1 MGDALFALAEPEAED
16 APGTAPGGPSGVG
29 VPGVG
34 VPGVGVSGV
43 GVSGA
48 GEPETSR
55 SPAATSAIT
64 ASLRS
69 RIRQLEAAHLA
80 AQRFP
85 VSEALTSLLPQGLLA
100 GSSYAVIGSTTLAL
114 SMIARASGD
123 GAWCGV
129 LGMPDLGTESAA
141 GLGID
146 LQRLILVPSAGQQW
160 AAVAAAMIDVLS
172 VVVVVPPAS
181 IAGGDVARLNARLR
195 QRRASMITLGPWPQ
209 TETTLRVTGSRWS
222 GLGAGHGYLTGRNL
236 LVEVLDRR
244 AGGRRRTGEVDLGG
258 PARPGLALVPGT
270 GIGEPAIPTAGA
282 VAAGSPASTSRASW
296 ERRASRAG

>member
-1 MGDALFALAEPEAED
+1 MSARRGVLLADAGPEAD
-16 APGTAPGGPSGVG
+16 VLTGGA
-29 VPGVG
+29 
-34 VPGVGVSGV
+34 
-43 GVSGA
+43 A
-48 GEPETSR
+48 GEHEPAR

-85 VSEALTSLLPQGLLA
+85 VPEALTPLLPQGLVA
-100 GSSYAVIGSTTLAL
+100 GSSYAVLGSTTLAL
-114 SMIARASGD
+114 SMIAQASAD
-123 GAWCGV
+123 GAWCGA
-129 LGMPDLGTESAA
+129 LGMPDLGTEAAA

-172 VVVVVPPAS
+172 VMVVVPPPS

-195 QRRASMITLGPWPQ
+195 QRRATMITLGPWPQ
-209 TETTLRVTGSRWS
+209 TEATLRVTGSRWS
-222 GLGAGHGYLTGRNL
+222 GLGSGHGYLTGRNL

-258 PARPGLALVPGT
+258 PVRPGLALVPGT
-270 GIGEPAIPTAGA
+270 GTADPSSTGSGGTS
-282 VAAGSPASTSRASW
+282 AGSVGAGSTGSGSTASTGRPSW